1 MINVQRVLKNPRA
14 MSALTG
20 VGPKEFNQLLP
31 EFIKAWTNSKR
42 TQHRR
47 GANIRAIGAGRKGFL
62 VTMEEKLFYILF
74 YYKCYPTYDL
84 LSIIYDCNRSN
95 ACRRQFELG
104 NLLEKTLG
112 RKLVLPERKM
122 RKLEEFFKA
131 FPEAREVFIDGTERP
146 VQRPKDKEK
155 QKENYSGKKKK
166 HTRKNIVI
174 TDKKKRI
181 GFLSFTEGGKN
192 HDFPMLKK
200 YASPDNMPK
209 NIKKHLDLG
218 FQGFQKQFP
227 DHKVSMPRRKP
238 KNDELTEF
246 SKKQN
251 KKKSAIRVLVENA
264 LAGVKRLRI
273 VTDVFRNK
281 KKNFDDQAMLI
292 SCGLWNYHL
301 SVKC

>member
-1 MINVQRVLKNPRA
+1 MINIQRVLKNPRA

-20 VGPKEFNQLLP
+20 VTAKEFEQLLP
-31 EFIKAWTNSKR
+31 DFTKTWESSKR
-42 TQHRR
+42 SQHRR

-62 VTMEEKLFYILF
+62 KSMETKLFYVLF

-104 NLLEKTLG
+104 NILEKALG
-112 RKLVLPERKM
+112 RKLVLPERKL

-146 VQRPKDKEK
+146 VQRPKDKEQ

-181 GFLSFTEGGKN
+181 GFLSKTEGGKN

-200 YASPDNMPK
+200 YASPDNMPTE
-209 NIKKHLDLG
+209 IKKHLDLG
-218 FQGFQKQFP
+218 FKGFQNQFP
-227 DHKVSMPRRKP
+227 GHKVSMPKRKP
-238 KNDELTEF
+238 RTKELTEF
-246 SKKQN
+246 AKEQN

>member
-1 MINVQRVLKNPRA
+1 MINISRVLKSPRT

-20 VGPKEFNQLLP
+20 VTPLEFKQLLP
-31 EFIKAWTNSKR
+31 EFIKVWTHSKR

-62 VTMEEKLFYILF
+62 KSMEAKLFYILF

-84 LSIIYDCNRSN
+84 LGVIYDCNRSN
-95 ACRRQFELG
+95 SCRRQFELSEI
-104 NLLEKTLG
+104 LEKTLG

-122 RKLEEFFKA
+122 RRLEEFFKA

-146 VQRPKDKEK
+146 IQRPQDKEK

-174 TDKKKRI
+174 TEKNKRI
-181 GFLSFTEGGKN
+181 GFLSKTEGGKN
-192 HDFPMLKK
+192 HDFPMLKQ

-218 FQGFQKQFP
+218 FKGFDNQFP
-227 DHKVSMPRRKP
+227 GHKMSMPKRKP
-238 KNDELTEF
+238 RNKELTEF
-246 SKKQN
+246 SRKQN

-264 LAGVKRLRI
+264 IAGIKRLRI

-281 KKNFDDQAMLI
+281 KKNFDDQTMLI

>member
-1 MINVQRVLKNPRA
+1 MINIQRVLKNPRT

-20 VGPKEFNQLLP
+20 VTAKEFEQLLP
-31 EFIKAWTNSKR
+31 DFIKAWESSKR
-42 TQHRR
+42 YQHKRD
-47 GANIRAIGAGRKGFL
+47 ATIRKIGAGRKGFL
-62 VTMEEKLFYILF
+62 KSMEEKLFYVLF

-84 LSIIYDCNRSN
+84 LSIIFDCNRSN
-95 ACRRQFELG
+95 ACRIQFKLG
-104 NLLEKTLG
+104 NLLEKALG

-122 RKLEEFFKA
+122 KKLEEFFKA

-146 VQRPKDKEK
+146 TQRPKDKDK

-181 GFLSFTEGGKN
+181 GFLSKTEGGKN
-192 HDFPMLKK
+192 HDFTMLKK
-200 YASPDNMPK
+200 HASPDNMPIQ
-209 NIKKHLDLG
+209 IKKHLDLG
-218 FQGFQKQFP
+218 FKGFQNQFSG
-227 DHKVSMPRRKP
+227 HKVSMPKRKP
-238 KNDELTEF
+238 RTKELTEF
-246 SKKQN
+246 AKEQN
-251 KKKSAIRVLVENA
+251 KKKSSIRVLVENA

-281 KKNFDDQAMLI
+281 KKNFDDQAMFI

-301 SVKC
+301 SVK

>member
-1 MINVQRVLKNPRA
+1 MINVQRVLKSPRV

-20 VGPKEFNQLLP
+20 VTSEEFNQLLP
-31 EFIKAWTNSKR
+31 EFIKVWTNSKR
-42 TQHRR
+42 TQHRH

-62 VTMEEKLFYILF
+62 KSMEAELFYILF

-84 LSIIYDCNRSN
+84 LGVIYDCNHSN
-95 ACRRQFELG
+95 SYRRQFELSS
-104 NLLEKTLG
+104 LLEKTLG

-122 RKLEEFFKA
+122 RMLEEFFKA

-146 VQRPKDKEK
+146 TQRPKDKKE

-174 TDKKKRI
+174 TEKNKRV
-181 GFLSFTEGGKN
+181 GFLSKTSGGKN
-192 HDFPMLKK
+192 HDFPMLKR
-200 YASPDNMPK
+200 YVSPDNMPK

-218 FQGFQKQFP
+218 FKGFDNQFP
-227 DHKVSMPRRKP
+227 GHIVSMPKRKSRI
-238 KNDELTEF
+238 KELTEF

-251 KKKSAIRVLVENA
+251 KKESAIRVLVENA

-281 KKNFDDQAMLI
+281 KKNFDDQTMLI

-301 SVKC
+301 AMK

>member
-1 MINVQRVLKNPRA
+1 MINIQRVLKNPRA

-20 VGPKEFNQLLP
+20 VSATEFIQLLP
-31 EFIKAWTNSKR
+31 EFINAWKNAKR
-42 TQHRR
+42 YQHRKH
-47 GANIRAIGAGRKGFL
+47 ASIRKIGGGRWGFL
-62 VTMEEKLFYILF
+62 RSMEEKLFYVLF

-84 LSIIYDCNRSN
+84 LGIIYDCNRSN

-181 GFLSFTEGGKN
+181 GFLSKTEGGKN

-200 YASPDNMPK
+200 YASPLNMPPK
-209 NIKKHLDLG
+209 IKKHIDLG
-218 FQGFQKQFP
+218 FKGFDKQFP
-227 DHKVSMPRRKP
+227 GHNLSMPKRKP
-238 KNDELTEF
+238 RTRELTEF
-246 SKKQN
+246 LKEQN
-251 KKKSAIRVLVENA
+251 KKKSSIRVLVENA

-281 KKNFDDQAMLI
+281 KKNFDDQAMLV